1 MRGEEGSPGRRECR
15 AEALSHEHAW
25 RVQNIVKTIVGIR
38 LMGQPGGWCA
48 LSPGQVRGCRLSPV
62 SRAEPWAPSSQPEGK
77 DIDSL
82 SLVQKYFFFLISS
95 PGGKPQNLFCHV
107 IPYLGLSFRNVTA
120 EDWKL
125 NCAGDV
131 RDAAKRGFQ
140 RKPATWVSLLQQSLV
155 SSL

>member
-1 MRGEEGSPGRRECR
+1 MHCLQAKSR
-15 AEALSHEHAW
+15 AA
-25 RVQNIVKTIVGIR
+25 
-38 LMGQPGGWCA
+38 GWA
-48 LSPGQVRGCRLSPV
+48 LSPG
-62 SRAEPWAPSSQPEGK
+62 
-77 DIDSL
+77 L
-82 SLVQKYFFFLISS
+82 SLGLQTANLKGRISTHFLWFKNTFFFLISS

-140 RKPATWVSLLQQSLV
+140 RKPATRVSLLQQSLV